1 MVLGRAIPVPV
12 VTRWNS
18 LYDALKCLDENRSTL
33 NNLLLCLNVTDKFN
47 EDEFAYLTEYVKIF
61 APLSSA
67 IDNLQKQRDGFYG
80 HLLPTIY
87 SLLST
92 IKSQKKLMECIKRS
106 IKKKR
111 FEYLFY
117 SNEKFDEALLAA
129 VLLPE
134 IKIIFLNYFKS
145 YVDGV
150 DFQYIKNLVLKAAED
165 VGDATTVEKSKK
177 IALCTYN

>member
-1 MVLGRAIPVPV
+1 MEEVIESNIENTNYHDVTQYYTFAKHIRCSSHTLNLVATADIAKCLDANVELKAIHKSFIEKCNIFWKKSNWPKGAEVIKMVLGRAIPVPV

-33 NNLLLCLNVTDKFN
+33 NHLLLCLNVTDKFN

-92 IKSQKKLMECIKRS
+92 IKSQKQ
-106 IKKKR
+106 
-111 FEYLFY
+111 F
-117 SNEKFDEALLAA
+117 
-129 VLLPE
+129 
-134 IKIIFLNYFKS
+134 
-145 YVDGV
+145 
-150 DFQYIKNLVLKAAED
+150 
-165 VGDATTVEKSKK
+165 
-177 IALCTYN
+177 